1 MNGAR
6 AAAMAAYPGCMRL
19 AIVVLWLVG
28 CRDAVER
35 EQDDYVVDVAA
46 FTRDGEEQ
54 VRDKLWLGSVL
65 IKDEWNAWEAQAPM
79 TSARIKAFYKQ
90 TPNYIY
96 DLGAWHLWSKEKRDS
111 DLALIDDM
119 VTRYRPKNILDF
131 GGGVGLNAIPL
142 ARAGFDVTLADLDS
156 TTLRF
161 AEFHAERRGASI
173 KLWRTD
179 VEPAPPDAKYD
190 VILVLDVLEHLPA
203 DEIDAVVDKLIALK
217 HANTEVI
224 IHAPFGK
231 TAQHPMHFDLDDHT
245 REQIERL
252 QSEVPTM
259 ARSVP

>member
-1 MNGAR
+1 
-6 AAAMAAYPGCMRL
+6 
-19 AIVVLWLVG
+19 
-28 CRDAVER
+28 
-35 EQDDYVVDVAA
+35 
-46 FTRDGEEQ
+46 
-54 VRDKLWLGSVL
+54 VRDTLELGAVP
-65 IKDEWNAWEAQAPM
+65 IKDEWNAWEKQAPM
-79 TSARIKAFYKQ
+79 TPARIKAFYKQ

-96 DLGAWHLWSKEKRDS
+96 DLGAWHLWSKDKRDS
-111 DLALIDDM
+111 DLALVDEM
-119 VTRYRPKNILDF
+119 VDKRPRNILDF

-161 AEFHAERRGASI
+161 AKFRAERRGVPI
-173 KLWRTD
+173 KVWKSD
-179 VEPAPPDAKYD
+179 VEPAPPDATYD

-203 DEIDAVVDKLIALK
+203 DELDSVVDELIALK

-231 TAQHPMHFDLDDHT
+231 TGDYPMHLDLDDHT

-252 QSEVPTM
+252 QREVPSARM